1 MGIKPMPVSQCS
13 GSQTAENMKAKWL
26 DINKGLKDKDT
37 CMIWRA
43 AFEYTHTRAPCF
55 LTKTWHSIL
64 ECEKGEA
71 GSCVIFGVN

>member
-13 GSQTAENMKAKWL
+13 GTQTAEYMKAKWL

-43 AFEYTHTRAPCF
+43 AFEYTYTHATWFFTKKTGTQYWNVTKGRQDHVSF
-55 LTKTWHSIL
+55 L
-64 ECEKGEA
+64 
-71 GSCVIFGVN
+71 V